1 MDQLER
7 FKGEALSIIME
18 VSNMT
23 KEVRANQVSIA
34 QLLQEKPLDSTE
46 IIPKYVEG
54 RIKLCKGQK

>member
-1 MDQLER
+1 
-7 FKGEALSIIME
+7 
-18 VSNMT
+18 MT

-54 RIKLCKGQK
+54 RIKLCKGQKQSFLKAHGLCDRKL